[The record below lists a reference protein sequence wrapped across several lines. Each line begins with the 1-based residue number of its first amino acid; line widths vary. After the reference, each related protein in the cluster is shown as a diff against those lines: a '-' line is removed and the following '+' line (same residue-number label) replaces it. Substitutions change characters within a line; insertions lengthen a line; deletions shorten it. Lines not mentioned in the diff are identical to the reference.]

1 MEFQTKVTQKEIA
14 DNILRESYYNC
25 EQELYFRTNLQTPS
39 KSTLMSS
46 DKKAPKIK
54 HVAIAGNIGAGKT
67 TLCTQLGKHFGWQ
80 IHYEST
86 DNNPYLSDFY
96 NDMQRWS
103 FNLQIYFLNNRYR
116 QIVNIQ
122 NGDSTVIQ
130 DRTIYEDAFIFAP
143 NLHDMGLMPTRDFNN
158 YQDLFQL
165 MMSQVKAPDLLIYLK
180 ADISTLV
187 AHIQSRGRDYEG
199 SMSLD
204 YLKRLNERYESWID
218 NYKEGNLLIINVND
232 VDFKNNP
239 EDLGKIVNMV
249 DGELHGLF
257 H

>member
-1 MEFQTKVTQKEIA
+1 
-14 DNILRESYYNC
+14 
-25 EQELYFRTNLQTPS
+25 
-39 KSTLMSS
+39 MSS
-46 DKKAPKIK
+46 DNKNPEIK

-67 TLCTQLGKHFGWQ
+67 TLCTQLGKHFGWE

-116 QIVNIQ
+116 QIVDIHKGN
-122 NGDSTVIQ
+122 STVIQ
-130 DRTIYEDAFIFAP
+130 DRTIYEDAYIFAP
-143 NLHDMGLMPTRDFNN
+143 NLHDMGLMPTRDFHN
-158 YQDLFQL
+158 YRDLFKL

-187 AHIQSRGRDYEG
+187 SHIQSRGRDYEG

-204 YLKRLNERYESWID
+204 YLKRLNERYESWIKD
-218 NYKEGNLLIINVND
+218 YDEGNLLIINANE

-239 EDLGKIVNMV
+239 EDLGKVVNMV
-249 DGELHGLF
+249 QAELHGLF
-257 H
+257 